1 LVNGYYIVGDGTT
14 PGTRNIFGSVITVS
28 DPRFLGISGALSV
41 NTTASFVLTQ
51 AVITPYNIYPVNMP
65 FGGGFGLPAIT
76 SPIGNTETYVL
87 AASLPTPAA
96 GMIYRISIFGY
107 TSSGPSDTITT
118 RIKCGSTGS
127 TADTTL
133 MTGTNIGAVRDS
145 YIISFR
151 SPTTASIVNEAAP
164 VSSSSATAITIGSTP
179 LFLGFSIQAAG
190 TSTVI
195 ISIANIQR
203 LS

>member
-118 RIKCGSTGS
+118 
-127 TADTTL
+127 TL